1 MGGWFQDDSSTLH
14 LLCTVFLLLLHQ
26 LHLKSPGIRS
36 WRLGTP
42 VLQPVSIVW
51 WRRGESTQHTECV
64 LGLILGSKMRKAQVK
79 DYFFTRQRKS
89 SS

>member
-1 MGGWFQDDSSTLH
+1 MLH

-36 WRLGTP
+36 RRLGTP

-51 WRRGESTQHTECV
+51 WRRGESAQHTECV
-64 LGLILGSKMRKAQVK
+64 WGLISGSKMRKAQVK
-79 DYFFTRQRKS
+79 DYLFTRQRKS